1 MGELYR
7 LPQKSTAYVYLDRA
21 VQYGLSWGLCGSVWH
36 CPELSRTKGFADQC
50 CNYLQLVE
58 ACDNNEYDHHI
69 HLTAIVMTAV
79 PIHTMTIQ

>member
-1 MGELYR
+1 
-7 LPQKSTAYVYLDRA
+7 V
-21 VQYGLSWGLCGSVWH
+21 VLCGTVQN
-36 CPELSRTKGFADQC
+36 CPEQRDLLMC